1 MKKQENK
8 SGGTAQ
14 LRDIAVVPTIDV
26 VVFPH
31 MVVPLLV
38 LDTKIIAGILQAMKE
53 DKKVLMLATK
63 TLPNS
68 NYDDDGEP
76 ISIDDLFAVGTIG
89 EIIRLMELSDGGIKV
104 LVQGVQ
110 KALVHHIMPTEE
122 SLSAKVELIPPMIE
136 DCNPEKRDYY
146 IKTICTSVT
155 KLPASNTLFSPDFTS
170 IIYQIENPQ
179 KVSDFVLS
187 HLNLPVNQAQE
198 LLEKESITQ
207 VLDAIVLHLDR
218 LVSSSE
224 VEEKIRTSTRDSIN
238 KSQREYYLREQ
249 LRAIQKEL
257 GDDNDSE
264 IEDFEKKALETKFSD
279 EARTEFN
286 RQLNRLKKTA
296 SDSLEATVMRNHLE
310 WLIGMPW
317 GNFTEDNN
325 DITVAKKVLDEG
337 HFGLHEVKERI
348 LDYLSIKYLKSDCAS
363 PILCLAGPPG
373 VGKTSLGKSIAQA
386 MGRTF
391 ARIAVGGV
399 HDEAEIRGHRRT
411 YVGAL
416 PGRFV
421 QAIKKSGSLN
431 PVLLIDEIDK
441 IGSSH
446 KGDPSAALLEAL
458 DPEQNKAFYDNY
470 LGVHFDFSK
479 VLFVTTANDLST
491 IPAPLRDRMEII
503 QLAGYTKEEKMEI
516 AKRHLIPTIIG
527 DSGLAKTEIAFSKDV
542 IDELISG
549 YTREAGVRGLSKLFQ
564 KLCAKFARHYIEN
577 KKGIN
582 FTKRSLADHLGP
594 RRAIDMLKIGTH
606 KVGITNGLAWTPYGG
621 EVLQMEALL
630 MPGTGKLILTG
641 QLGDVMKESAR
652 AAVSYARSHAKDF
665 NIDAKM
671 FVEYDLHIHAP
682 AGGIPKDGP
691 SAGITLLSSIFSVYT
706 GRPISSDCAMTGEL
720 NLQGNVLPIGGV
732 KEKLLAAK
740 QHGFSKVIFPK
751 QNEKDVKGMGALPE
765 GIKIVFVEDVQEVL
779 SHVLLPKP

>member
-8 SGGTAQ
+8 TIGMAEH
-14 LRDIAVVPTIDV
+14 REMAVIPTIDV

-38 LDTKIIAGILQAMKE
+38 LDTKIISGIHLAMKT

-63 TLPNS
+63 TVS
-68 NYDDDGEP
+68 NNYEDEGEP
-76 ISIDDLFAVGTIG
+76 ISIDDLYNLGTVG
-89 EIIRLMELSDGGIKV
+89 EIIRLMELSDGGIKI
-104 LVQGVQ
+104 LIQGVQ
-110 KALVHHIMPTEE
+110 KARVHRITPTDE
-122 SLSAKVELIPPMIE
+122 LLNATIELITQSDD
-136 DCNPEKRDYY
+136 DCSNEKREYY
-146 IKTICTSVT
+146 SQHICALIS
-155 KLPASNTLFSPDFTS
+155 KLPPSNTLFSPDFAS
-170 IIYQIENPQ
+170 IVSQIENPQ
-179 KVSDFVLS
+179 KMSDFVLS
-187 HLNLPVNQAQE
+187 HLNLPVQQAQE
-198 LLEKESITQ
+198 LLEKNSITH
-207 VLDAIVLHLDR
+207 VLDAILLHLER
-218 LVSSSE
+218 IVSSSE
-224 VEEKIRTSTRDSIN
+224 VEEKIRTSTRESIN

-257 GDDNDSE
+257 GDDSDTDL
-264 IEDFEKKALETKFSD
+264 EDFERKGAATAFTD

-286 RQLNRLKKTA
+286 RQISRLKKTS
-296 SDSLEATVMRNHLE
+296 SDSLEATVMRNHVE
-310 WLIGMPW
+310 WLLSMPW
-317 GNFTEDNN
+317 SKVTSDNN
-325 DITVAKKVLDEG
+325 DITFAKKVLDEG
-337 HFGLHEVKERI
+337 HFGLNEIKERI
-348 LDYLSIKYLKSDCAS
+348 LDYLSVKYLKDDCAS

-386 MGRTF
+386 MGRSF

-399 HDEAEIRGHRRT
+399 HDEAEVRGHRRT

-421 QAIKKSGSLN
+421 QAIKKAGTLN

-479 VLFVTTANDLST
+479 VLFITTANDLST
-491 IPAPLRDRMEII
+491 IPGPLRDRMEVI

-516 AKRHLIPTIIG
+516 ARRHLIPVIIA
-527 DSGLAKTEIAFSKDV
+527 DSGLQKTDISFSKDIV
-542 IDELISG
+542 EELITG

-564 KLCAKFARHYIEN
+564 KLCAKYARVYIET
-577 KKGIN
+577 KKGVS
-582 FTKRSLADHLGP
+582 FTKKNLAEHLGP
-594 RRAIDMLKIGTH
+594 RRVIDLLRVGTH
-606 KVGITNGLAWTPYGG
+606 KIGITNGLAWTPFGG
-621 EVLQMEALL
+621 EVMQMEALL

-652 AAVSYARSHAKDF
+652 AAVSYARSHAHEF
-665 NIDAKM
+665 GIDSKM
-671 FVEYDLHIHAP
+671 FVEYDLHIHVP
-682 AGGIPKDGP
+682 AGAIPKDGP

-706 GRPISSDCAMTGEL
+706 GRAINSEFAMTGEL

-740 QHGFSKVIFPK
+740 QHGLTRVIFPK
-751 QNEKDVKGMGALPE
+751 QNEKDVKGIGTLPE
-765 GIKIVFVEDVQEVL
+765 GIKILFVDNVKEVL
-779 SHVLLPKP
+779 SYVLLPK

>member
-38 LDTKIIAGILQAMKE
+38 LDTKIIAGISQAMKE

-63 TLPNS
+63 AMQN

-76 ISIDDLFAVGTIG
+76 ISIDDLFAIGTVG
-89 EIIRLMELSDGGIKV
+89 EIIRLMELSDGGVKV

-110 KALVHHIMPTEE
+110 KALVHHITPTEE
-122 SLSAKVELIPPMIE
+122 SLSATIELLPPMAE
-136 DCNPEKRDYY
+136 DCSPEKRDYY
-146 IKTICTSVT
+146 VKTICTSIS

-170 IIYQIENPQ
+170 IIYQIESPQ

-207 VLDAIVLHLDR
+207 VLEAIITHLEGV
-218 LVSSSE
+218 VSSSE
-224 VEEKIRTSTRDSIN
+224 IEEKIRTSTRDSIN

-264 IEDFEKKALETKFSD
+264 IEEFETKAAGVQFTD

-286 RQLNRLKKTA
+286 RQLSRLKKTA

-310 WLIGMPW
+310 WLVNMPW
-317 GNFTEDNN
+317 GMSTQDNN
-325 DITVAKKVLDEG
+325 DISVAKKVLDEG
-337 HFGLHEVKERI
+337 HFGLYEVKERI

-421 QAIKKSGSLN
+421 QAIKKAGSLN

-470 LGVHFDFSK
+470 LGVNFDFSK
-479 VLFVTTANDLST
+479 VLFITTANDLST
-491 IPAPLRDRMEII
+491 IPAPLRDRMEVI
-503 QLAGYTKEEKMEI
+503 QLSGYTKEEKMEI
-516 AKRHLIPTIIG
+516 ARRHLAPTIIA
-527 DSGLAKTEIAFSKDV
+527 DSGLGHTEITFSKEV
-542 IDELISG
+542 IEELISG

-577 KKGIN
+577 KKGIS
-582 FTKRSLADHLGP
+582 FTKRALVDHLGP
-594 RRAIDMLKIGTH
+594 RRAIDTLRLGSHKI
-606 KVGITNGLAWTPYGG
+606 GITNGLAWTPYGG
-621 EVLQMEALL
+621 EVMQMEALL

-641 QLGDVMKESAR
+641 QLGEVMKESAR
-652 AAVSYARSHAKDF
+652 AAVSYARSHAKEF

-671 FVEYDLHIHAP
+671 FTEYDLHLHAP

-706 GRPISSDCAMTGEL
+706 GRPISSDFAMTGEL

-751 QNEKDVKGMGALPE
+751 QNEKDVKGIGTLPE
-765 GIKIVFVEDVQEVL
+765 GIKVLFVEDVQEVL

>member
-8 SGGTAQ
+8 AGSSSQ
-14 LRDIAVVPTIDV
+14 LRTIAVVPTIDV

-38 LDTKIIAGILQAMKE
+38 LDSKIIAGIQQAMQT

-63 TLPNS
+63 VS
-68 NYDDDGEP
+68 HSAYEEEGEP
-76 ISIDDLFAVGTIG
+76 IGIEDLFDVGTVG
-89 EIIRLMELSDGGIKV
+89 EIIRVMDLAEGGLKI

-110 KALVHHIMPTEE
+110 KALVHDINPHNDM
-122 SLSAKVELIPPMIE
+122 LSASIEMIAAKAD
-136 DCNPEKRDYY
+136 DCSPEKRNYY
-146 IKTICTSVT
+146 VQAICESVG
-155 KLPASNTLFSPDFTS
+155 KLSTNNALFSPDFTTIVS
-170 IIYQIENPQ
+170 QIENPQ

-187 HLNLPVNQAQE
+187 HLNLPVAQAQE
-198 LLEKESITQ
+198 LLEKSSITE
-207 VLDAIVLHLDR
+207 VLDAILAHLEKM
-218 LVSSSE
+218 VASTE
-224 VEEKIRTSTRDSIN
+224 VEEKIRTTTRESIN

-257 GDDNDSE
+257 GDDADSDLE
-264 IEDFEKKALETKFSD
+264 EFERRGAAVAFTE

-286 RQLNRLKKTA
+286 RQLARLKKTA

-310 WLIGMPW
+310 WLLSMPW
-317 GNFTEDNN
+317 GTLTADNN
-325 DITVAKKVLDEG
+325 DIAFAKKALDEG
-337 HFGLHEVKERI
+337 HFGLHEIKDRI

-386 MGRTF
+386 MGRAF

-399 HDEAEIRGHRRT
+399 HDEAEVRGHRRT

-421 QAIKKSGSLN
+421 QALKKAGTSN
-431 PVLLIDEIDK
+431 PVILIDEIDK

-470 LGVHFDFSK
+470 LGVHFDLSR
-479 VLFVTTANDLST
+479 VLFITTANDLST
-491 IPAPLRDRMEII
+491 IPGPLRDRMEVI
-503 QLAGYTKEEKMEI
+503 QLSGYTKEEKLEI
-516 AKRHLIPTIIG
+516 AKRHLVPTIVA
-527 DSGLAKTEIAFSKDV
+527 DSGLSKTDITFSKEV
-542 IDELISG
+542 IEELITG

-564 KLCAKFARHYIEN
+564 KLCAKYARQYIET
-577 KKGIN
+577 KKGIT
-582 FTKRSLADHLGP
+582 FTKRNLVEHLGP
-594 RRAIDMLKIGTH
+594 RRTFDSGKLNLN
-606 KVGITNGLAWTPYGG
+606 KVGIATGLAWTPYGG
-621 EVLQMEALL
+621 ELMQIEALL

-652 AAVSYARSHAKDF
+652 AAMSYARSHGHSF
-665 NIDAKM
+665 SIDAKM
-671 FVEYDLHIHAP
+671 FNEYDLHIHLP
-682 AGGIPKDGP
+682 AGAIPKDGP
-691 SAGITLLSSIFSVYT
+691 SGGIALLASILSVYT
-706 GRPISSDCAMTGEL
+706 GRALNSDCAMTGEL
-720 NLQGNVLPIGGV
+720 NLQGDVLAIGGV

-740 QHGFSKVIFPK
+740 QHGLSKVIFPK
-751 QNEKDVKGMGALPE
+751 QNEKDIKTVGALAE
-765 GIKIVFVEDVQEVL
+765 GIKIVLVGEVREVI
-779 SHVLLPKP
+779 SHVLLPK

>member
-8 SGGTAQ
+8 TIGMTEH
-14 LRDIAVVPTIDV
+14 REIAVIPTIDV

-38 LDTKIIAGILQAMKE
+38 LDTKIIAGIQQAMKE

-63 TLPNS
+63 TVS
-68 NYDDDGEP
+68 NNYEDEGEP
-76 ISIDDLFAVGTIG
+76 ISIDDLYHVGTVG
-89 EIIRLMELSDGGIKV
+89 EIIRLMELSDGGVKI
-104 LVQGVQ
+104 LIQGVQ
-110 KALVHHIMPTEE
+110 KAIVHRITPTDELLNATIELVPAFT
-122 SLSAKVELIPPMIE
+122 E
-136 DCNPEKRDYY
+136 DCNNEKREYY
-146 IKTICTSVT
+146 TQQICSLIS
-155 KLPASNTLFSPDFTS
+155 KLPPSNTLFSPDFATIVS
-170 IIYQIENPQ
+170 QIEHPQ
-179 KVSDFVLS
+179 KMSDFVLS

-198 LLEKESITQ
+198 LLEKHLITE
-207 VLDAIVLHLDR
+207 VLDAILLHLER
-218 LVSSSE
+218 IISSSE
-224 VEEKIRTSTRDSIN
+224 VEEKIRTSTRESIN

-257 GDDNDSE
+257 GDDADSD
-264 IEDFEKKALETKFSD
+264 IEDFEQKGAAVLFSD

-286 RQLNRLKKTA
+286 RQISRLKKTS
-296 SDSLEATVMRNHLE
+296 SDSLEATVMRNHIE
-310 WLIGMPW
+310 WLLSMPW
-317 GNFTEDNN
+317 GKATTDSN
-325 DITVAKKVLDEG
+325 DISVAKKVLDEG
-337 HFGLHEVKERI
+337 HFGLNEIKERI
-348 LDYLSIKYLKSDCAS
+348 LDYLSVKYLKDDCSS

-386 MGRTF
+386 MGRSF

-399 HDEAEIRGHRRT
+399 HDEAEVRGHRRT

-421 QAIKKSGSLN
+421 QAIKKAGTLN

-479 VLFVTTANDLST
+479 VLFITTANDLST
-491 IPAPLRDRMEII
+491 IPGPLRDRMEVI

-516 AKRHLIPTIIG
+516 ARRHLIPGIIA
-527 DSGLAKTEIAFSKDV
+527 DSGLSKTDITFSKD
-542 IDELISG
+542 IIEELIVG

-564 KLCAKFARHYIEN
+564 KLCAKYARTYIES
-577 KKGIN
+577 KKGIT
-582 FTKRSLADHLGP
+582 FTKKTIAEHLGP
-594 RRAIDMLKIGTH
+594 RRVIDLLKVGTH
-606 KVGITNGLAWTPYGG
+606 KVGITNGLAWTPFGG
-621 EVLQMEALL
+621 EVMQMEALL

-652 AAVSYARSHAKDF
+652 AAVSYARSHAHEF
-665 NIDAKM
+665 GIDSKM
-671 FVEYDLHIHAP
+671 FVEYDLHIHVP
-682 AGGIPKDGP
+682 AGAIPKDGP

-706 GRPISSDCAMTGEL
+706 GRAINSDFAMTGEL

-740 QHGFSKVIFPK
+740 QHGLSRVIFPK
-751 QNEKDVKGMGALPE
+751 QNEKDVKGIDMLPE
-765 GIKIVFVEDVQEVL
+765 GIKILFVDNVKEVL
-779 SHVLLPKP
+779 SYVLLPK

>member
-8 SGGTAQ
+8 TVGAAQ
-14 LRDIAVVPTIDV
+14 NREIAVVPTIDV

-38 LDTKIIAGILQAMKE
+38 LDSKIIAGIQQAMRE

-63 TLPNS
+63 MSPN
-68 NYDDDGEP
+68 NYDDEGEP
-76 ISIDDLFAVGTIG
+76 ISIEDLFAVGTVG
-89 EIIRLMELSDGGIKV
+89 EIIRLMELSDGGIKI

-110 KALVHHIMPTEE
+110 KALVHHVTPTDDA
-122 SLSAKVELIPPMIE
+122 LMATIELIAATNE
-136 DCNPEKRDYY
+136 DCNAEKRDYY
-146 IKTICTSVT
+146 VKNICTSVA
-155 KLPASNTLFSPDFTS
+155 KLPANNTLFSPDFTS
-170 IIYQIENPQ
+170 IVYQIESPQ

-207 VLDAIVLHLDR
+207 VLDAILHHLER
-218 LVSSSE
+218 LVASTE
-224 VEEKIRTSTRDSIN
+224 IEEKIRTSTRDSIN

-257 GDDNDSE
+257 GDDSDSD
-264 IEDFEKKALETKFSD
+264 IEDFENKGTALQFTD

-286 RQLNRLKKTA
+286 RQISRLKKTS
-296 SDSLEATVMRNHLE
+296 SDSLEATVMRNHIE
-310 WLIGMPW
+310 WLLGMPW
-317 GNFTEDNN
+317 GTTTKDNN
-325 DITVAKKVLDEG
+325 DITVAKKILDEG

-348 LDYLSIKYLKSDCAS
+348 LDYLSIKYLKNDCAS

-399 HDEAEIRGHRRT
+399 HDEAEVRGHRRT

-421 QAIKKSGSLN
+421 QAIKKAGSLN

-479 VLFVTTANDLST
+479 VLFITTANDLST
-491 IPAPLRDRMEII
+491 IPGPLRDRMEVI
-503 QLAGYTKEEKMEI
+503 QLSGYTKEEKLEI
-516 AKRHLIPTIIG
+516 AKRHLTPNIVV
-527 DSGLAKTEIAFSKDV
+527 DSGLGHTDIAFSKDV
-542 IDELISG
+542 IEELITG

-564 KLCAKFARHYIEN
+564 KLCAKYARHYIEN
-577 KKGIN
+577 KKGIS
-582 FTKRSLADHLGP
+582 FTKRNLVDHLGP
-594 RRAIDMLKIGTH
+594 RRIIDTLRLGTH

-641 QLGDVMKESAR
+641 QLGEVMKESAR
-652 AAVSYARSHAKDF
+652 AAVSYARSHAKEF

-671 FVEYDLHIHAP
+671 FSEYDLHLHAP

-706 GRPISSDCAMTGEL
+706 GRPVNSDYAMTGEL
-720 NLQGNVLPIGGV
+720 NLQGNVMPIGGV

-740 QHGFSKVIFPK
+740 QHGFSRVIFPK
-751 QNEKDVKGMGALPE
+751 QNEKDVKGIGALPE
-765 GIKIVFVEDVQEVL
+765 GIKILFVEDVQEVL
-779 SHVLLPKP
+779 SYVLLPKP

>member
-1 MKKQENK
+1 MKKEHK
-8 SGGTAQ
+8 KPVASTAEC
-14 LRDIAVVPTIDV
+14 RDITVIPTIDV

-38 LDTKIIAGILQAMKE
+38 LDTKIIAGINQAMKT

-63 TLPNS
+63 SADNS
-68 NYDDDGEP
+68 FDEDGEP
-76 ISIDDLFAVGTIG
+76 ISIDDLFEVGTIG
-89 EIIRLMELSDGGIKV
+89 EIIRLMELSDGGVKI
-104 LVQGVQ
+104 LIQGIQ
-110 KALVHHIMPTEE
+110 KASVLSITPTDETLIA
-122 SLSAKVELIPPMIE
+122 SVELVPLSTE
-136 DCNPEKRDYY
+136 AHTPEQTSYY
-146 IKTICTSVT
+146 TKSICDLVS
-155 KLPASNTLFSPDFTS
+155 KLPPSNTLFSPDFTTIVS
-170 IIYQIENPQ
+170 QIENPQ
-179 KVSDFVLS
+179 KMSDFVLS

-198 LLEKESITQ
+198 LLEKESIIQ
-207 VLDAIVLHLDR
+207 VLDAILLHLGR
-218 LVSSSE
+218 IVSSSE
-224 VEEKIRTSTRDSIN
+224 VEEKIRLSTRDSIN

-257 GDDNDSE
+257 GDDTDSDIAE
-264 IEDFEKKALETKFSD
+264 FEKKGDSAAFTD
-279 EARTEFN
+279 EARTEFT
-286 RQLNRLKKTA
+286 RQISRLKKTA
-296 SDSLEATVMRNHLE
+296 ADSLEATVMRNHIE
-310 WLIGMPW
+310 WLLAMPW
-317 GNFTEDNN
+317 GITSTDNN
-325 DITVAKKVLDEG
+325 TIQAAKKVLDDG

-348 LDYLSIKYLKSDCAS
+348 LDYLSIKYLKNDCAS

-386 MGRTF
+386 MGRSF

-416 PGRFV
+416 PGRFI
-421 QAIKKSGSLN
+421 QALKKAGTLN

-479 VLFVTTANDLST
+479 ILFITTANDLSS
-491 IPAPLRDRMEII
+491 IPGPLRDRMEII
-503 QLAGYTKEEKMEI
+503 QLSGYTKEEKYEI
-516 AKRHLIPTIIG
+516 AKRHLIPAIVT
-527 DSGLAKTEIAFSKDV
+527 DSGLSKTDISFSKDV
-542 IDELISG
+542 IEELISG
-549 YTREAGVRGLSKLFQ
+549 YTREAGVRSLSKLFQ
-564 KLCAKFARHYIEN
+564 KLCAKYARSYIET
-577 KKGIN
+577 KKGIS
-582 FTKRSLADHLGP
+582 FTKRNLAEHLGP
-594 RRAIDMLKIGTH
+594 RRTLDMLKVGTH
-606 KVGITNGLAWTPYGG
+606 KVGITNGLAWTPFGG
-621 EVLQMEALL
+621 EVMQMEALL

-641 QLGDVMKESAR
+641 QLGEVMKESAR
-652 AAVSYARSHAKDF
+652 AAVSYARSHAKEF

-706 GRPISSDCAMTGEL
+706 GRLINSDYAMTGEL

-740 QHGFSKVIFPK
+740 QHGLSRVIFPK
-751 QNEKDVKGMGALPE
+751 QNEKDIRGIGSLPD
-765 GIKIVFVEDVQEVL
+765 GIKVVFVDDVKEVL
-779 SHVLLPKP
+779 DHVLLPK